1 MKSNKGAI
9 ITGSRNL
16 QSLVEV
22 RDTPYPKLENDMII
36 VKAVAHAVNPTDWKH
51 IFPEVFVSH
60 LSSEFLRKFGLGI
73 RLFERPMRSIGS
85 SLGFFF
91 GKSFTFLAQRGKVLG
106 SDVSGIVEEVGKDVS
121 NFRKGDIVSASLHG
135 GISKNGGFAK
145 YVMVSQNAAI
155 KFSPSQ
161 ILKEPL
167 SPGEYEGTIVD
178 SFEAAAS
185 VPVGLKT
192 VALSFHHN
200 LAISPDKNENTED
213 YILIWGGATATG
225 ILAIQ
230 IAKLIYGVKVITT
243 ASKRN
248 HGTLTELGADEVFD
262 YNDNEIIQKLKQA
275 GKGRIKYA
283 LDCVSS
289 VNTFQSVYDATE
301 GSENVTID
309 NLLFLNKK
317 SINTN
322 SKRNVKFTNTD
333 GYIVDG
339 RVHFGNKASPE
350 MMEKF
355 LEFWKNYLPI
365 VIENVKTAPLKVL
378 PMGMESANEG
388 LCLLIENKVGGMKV
402 VFRSNED

>member
-1 MKSNKGAI
+1 MKSNKGAV

-22 RDTPYPKLENDMII
+22 RDTPYPKLEDDMII

-73 RLFERPMRSIGS
+73 RLFERPMSSIGS
-85 SLGFFF
+85 GLGFFF
-91 GKSFTFLAQRGKVLG
+91 GKSLTFLTQRGKVLG
-106 SDVSGIVEEVGKDVS
+106 SDVSGIVEEVGKGVT

-161 ILKEPL
+161 ILKKPL
-167 SPGEYEGTIVD
+167 SPGEYKGIIID
-178 SFEAAAS
+178 SFESAAS

-192 VALSFHHN
+192 VALSFHCN
-200 LAISPDKNENTED
+200 LAIPPNKNENIDD

-243 ASKRN
+243 ASNRN
-248 HGTLTELGADEVFD
+248 HGALKELGADEVFD
-262 YNDNEIIQKLKQA
+262 YNDNEIIEKLKKA

-289 VNTFQSVYDATE
+289 VNTFQSVYDAIE

-309 NLLFLNKK
+309 NLLFLNEK
-317 SINTN
+317 SINTK

-339 RVHFGNKASPE
+339 RVHFGNKISSE
-350 MMEKF
+350 MMQKYQ
-355 LEFWKNYLPI
+355 EFWKDYLPI
-365 VIENVKTAPLKVL
+365 VIEKVKTAPLKVL
-378 PMGMESANEG
+378 PIGMESANEG
-388 LCLLIENKVGGMKV
+388 LGLLVENKVGGKKV
-402 VFRSNED
+402 VFRSTED